1 MAPFARGARVTRG
14 RGGSSF
20 RGRGGNFPRGRGAI
34 RGKRPTFHSTR
45 VEEPEAENSDHSQAS
60 DSEHPEAVEEVLGV
74 DSSESDIEES
84 AATTKPYNALLQS
97 LSRESN
103 VVQPPRKKRKVALDD
118 GLAQQSNGNE
128 QAKSVQLSV
137 QEDIDHVEEAEQGD
151 NLPLDDMDG
160 AESLDDVENGT
171 NSPMFVKATDL
182 FSQLPIPLKSTWRQ
196 STRQCLPVASKMLQ
210 SPSW

>member
-1 MAPFARGARVTRG
+1 MAPFARGARFARA

-20 RGRGGNFPRGRGAI
+20 RGRGRNFPRGGGAS

-45 VEEPEAENSDHSQAS
+45 VEEPHGENSDLGQAS
-60 DSEHPEAVEEVLGV
+60 DSEPPGAIEEVLHV

-84 AATTKPYNALLQS
+84 TATTKPYNALLQS

-118 GLAQQSNGNE
+118 DLAQQSNGNKTAE
-128 QAKSVQLSV
+128 SVKLSL
-137 QEDIDHVEEAEQGD
+137 QEDIDHVEEAEDAD
-151 NLPLDDMDG
+151 NLPLDDIDD
-160 AESLDDVENGT
+160 AESLDDAENGT
-171 NSPMFVKATDL
+171 NSSVFVEAADL
-182 FSQLPIPLKSTWRQ
+182 FSQLPIPSKSTWRQ
-196 STRQCLPVASKMLQ
+196 STRQCLPGASKMLQ